1 MTLKRRGKRVL
12 CFGMMILLMLQL
24 CAARNRQEGF
34 RRRRESVDTRTEK
47 GAAVYEQAGK
57 TKKNIHRCGGF

>member
-47 GAAVYEQAGK
+47 GAAVYE
-57 TKKNIHRCGGF
+57 